1 MLLVG
6 RQLLV
11 VRVVTC
17 AVMGK
22 VDCGFE
28 TFSVA
33 SKLSN
38 CLGALQMRLEYLLLE
53 RL

>member
-38 CLGALQMRLEYLLLE
+38 FSWSSSNEIRVSLA
-53 RL
+53 